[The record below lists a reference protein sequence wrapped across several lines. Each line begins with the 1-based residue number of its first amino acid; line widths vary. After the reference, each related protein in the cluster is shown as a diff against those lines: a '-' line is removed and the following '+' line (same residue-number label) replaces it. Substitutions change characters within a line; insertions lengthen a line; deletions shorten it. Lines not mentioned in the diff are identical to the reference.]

1 MSLQCTNTKSSVA
14 LRGGAAVVTLSGA
27 EALSKLPSIAI
38 GYKATMG
45 SSSNVGY
52 VSSVDTYGYSF
63 EVSPRNPDER
73 FESITPGYL
82 NNGELIT
89 ITF

>member
-1 MSLQCTNTKSSVA
+1 MSLQATNTKSSVA

-27 EALSKLPSIAI
+27 EALSKLPQIAV

-45 SSSNVGY
+45 STANVGY
-52 VSSVDTYGYSF
+52 VSSVDTYGVSF
-63 EVSPRNPDER
+63 EVTPRNPDER
-73 FESITPGYL
+73 FESVTLGYL

>member
-1 MSLQCTNTKSSVA
+1 MSLQVTNQKSSPA
-14 LRGGAAVVTLSGA
+14 LRGGAALVTLNGT
-27 EALSKLPSIAI
+27 EAVSKLPQIAV

-52 VSSVDTYGYSF
+52 VSSVDPYGYSF
-63 EVSPRNPDER
+63 EVTPRNPDER

-82 NNGELIT
+82 NSGELIT

>member
-1 MSLQCTNTKSSVA
+1 MSLQCSNTKSSVA
-14 LRGGAAVVTLSGA
+14 LRGGAAIVTLSGA
-27 EALSKLPSIAI
+27 EALTKLPQIVV

-45 SSSNVGY
+45 SSANVGY
-52 VSSVDTYGYSF
+52 VSSVDSYGVSF
-63 EVSPRNPDER
+63 QVTPRNPDEF

>member
-14 LRGGAAVVTLSGA
+14 LRGGAALVTLSGA
-27 EALSKLPSIAI
+27 EAISKLPQIVV

-52 VSSVDTYGYSF
+52 VSSVDSYGYSF
-63 EVSPRNPDER
+63 EVSPRNPNER